1 MVHLRRGPGPMAHR
15 ASATDQLI
23 SRTRL
28 RLAFLTMGLLTAL
41 ILGVGATTA
50 VLALRA
56 LDDSVDQALDS
67 AATAAV
73 QRLGD
78 TDATSNPAGGS
89 GAVAGD
95 GGTEAEASGQPGASA
110 PAETGEDGDGDQDR
124 DVDHEPQAA
133 DTFFLYLDASG
144 AAIADPANVT
154 LAGLPDAIAVAA
166 TAQTGRDLRT
176 VTAGSVP
183 VRLLTIR
190 LSDDAEHASGVSYVQ
205 TGFVLRLRDEQA
217 DTLLRTIFLVGLV
230 GLVAAAALTYVITGR
245 ALVPIRSTF
254 ARERRFVATSSHE
267 LRTPIALIRSTAE
280 VLEREG
286 LVAPDGR
293 PLISDIVAETD
304 RLGRLVSDLS
314 ALATAQA
321 GPVPL
326 AVPLD
331 LAALVA
337 DTTRRTAPMAVER
350 GVKLNASTASGP
362 VRVRGVADQLVQVTL
377 ILIDNAIKAT
387 PGGGTVRVG
396 VGQRGRFGELIV
408 DDEGTGIPEV
418 DRERIFEPFARLNA
432 GRYED
437 SGSGLGLAIARTI
450 VDRLGGSIAVGNAP
464 SRGARFTVSLPL
476 A

>member
-1 MVHLRRGPGPMAHR
+1 MVHLGRGPGPAAHR
-15 ASATDQLI
+15 PGSTDQLI

-28 RLAFLTMGLLTAL
+28 RLALVTMGLLTAL
-41 ILGVGATTA
+41 IVGVGATTA

-56 LDDSVDQALDS
+56 LDDSVDRALDS

-78 TDATSNPAGGS
+78 TDSSGSPAGGS
-89 GAVAGD
+89 GASAGS
-95 GGTEAEASGQPGASA
+95 GGTEAEASNQPGSSA
-110 PAETGEDGDGDQDR
+110 AADSGADADGDRGQ

-133 DTFFLYLDASG
+133 DTFFLYLDTHG
-144 AAIADPANVT
+144 AALADPGNVT
-154 LAGLPDAIAVAA
+154 LVGLPDATAVAA
-166 TAQTGRDLRT
+166 AAQTGRDLRT
-176 VTAGSVP
+176 VAAGSVP

-190 LSDDAEHASGVSYVQ
+190 LSDDAQHASGVSYVQ

-217 DTLLRTIFLVGLV
+217 DTLLRTIFLVGLI
-230 GLVAAAALTYVITGR
+230 GLVAAAALTYIITGR

-280 VLEREG
+280 VLDREG

-293 PLISDIVAETD
+293 PLVADIVAETD

-321 GPVPL
+321 GPVPV

-331 LAALVA
+331 LAALIAETV
-337 DTTRRTAPMAVER
+337 RRTAPMATER
-350 GVKLNASTASGP
+350 GVTLQAPTTGAP
-362 VRVRGVADQLVQVTL
+362 IRVLGVADQLVQVTL

-387 PGGGTVRVG
+387 SDGGTVRVA
-396 VGQRGRFGELIV
+396 VGQRGRFGELMV
-408 DDEGTGIPEV
+408 DDEGGGIPEV
-418 DRERIFEPFARLNA
+418 DRERIFEPLARLNA

-437 SGSGLGLAIARTI
+437 TGSGLGLAIARAM
-450 VDRLGGSIAVGNAP
+450 VDRLGGSIVVGQAP
-464 SRGARFTVSLPL
+464 SRGARFIVSMPL